1 MIDAQAVMLAFLEAQ
16 SSITTLTGTRI
27 YAGRSEPPEGYNLA
41 AGDAIVFKQRQSL
54 PIGESGVAI
63 SASFAFRFY
72 GTGGNDNAQ
81 RLRAKALADATYE
94 ALNFGT
100 NYGVLGAQIESG
112 PEPLTEP
119 DTGWPVVVAFFRA
132 QLRKTG

>member
-1 MIDAQAVMLAFLEAQ
+1 MIDAQGVMLAFLEAQ
-16 SSITTLTGTRI
+16 SAITSLTGNRI
-27 YAGRSEPPEGYNLA
+27 YAGRSEPPEGYKPA
-41 AGDAIVFKQRQSL
+41 DGAAIVFKRRWER

-72 GTGGNDNAQ
+72 GTGGNDNVQLLSAE
-81 RLRAKALADATYE
+81 ALYRTVYD

-100 NYGVLGAQIESG
+100 NYGVLGAQIDGG

-119 DTGWPVVVAFFRA
+119 DTGWPVVVVFFRA